1 MPSRLAPFSL
11 AALLTSS
18 GVIHFV
24 RPSTFTDLVPSWVPG
39 TAHQVV
45 YVSGAAELAVAAL
58 VANPKTRRLGGY
70 AAAALF
76 VAVFP
81 GNLKMALDP
90 GGASSALKYFA
101 YARLPLQIPLVW
113 WGLRVARGDGATPDT
128 GASPDA
134 GTTPGSEK
142 PLARG

>member
-1 MPSRLAPFSL
+1 MPSQLAPLSL

-24 RPSTFTDLVPSWVPG
+24 RPTTFTDLVPSWVPG

-45 YVSGAAELAVAAL
+45 YVSGAAELVVAAL
-58 VANPKTRRLGGY
+58 VAAPKTRRLGGY

-81 GNLKMALDP
+81 GNVKMALDGGVP
-90 GGASSALKYFA
+90 GGEGPMASKYFA
-101 YARLPLQIPLVW
+101 YARLPIQLPLIW
-113 WGLRVARGDGATPDT
+113 WGLHVAKNA
-128 GASPDA
+128 AL
-134 GTTPGSEK
+134 TPGTEK
-142 PLARG
+142 PPAQV

>member
-1 MPSRLAPFSL
+1 MPSRLPALSL

-24 RPSTFTDLVPSWVPG
+24 RPATFTDLVPSWVPG

-90 GGASSALKYFA
+90 TDDTTLKYFA
-101 YARLPLQIPLVW
+101 YARLPLQIPLIW
-113 WGLRVARGDGATPDT
+113 WGLRVA
-128 GASPDA
+128 SPRRES
-134 GTTPGSEK
+134 GK
-142 PLARG
+142 PPARG

>member
-1 MPSRLAPFSL
+1 MPSQLPALSL
-11 AALLTSS
+11 AALLSSS

-58 VANPKTRRLGGY
+58 VAHPKTRRLGGY

-81 GNLKMALDP
+81 GNLKMALEPDQ
-90 GGASSALKYFA
+90 SSTLRYFA
-101 YARLPLQIPLVW
+101 FARLPLQIPLIW
-113 WGLRVARGDGATPDT
+113 WGLLVSKTVGARPESGKLPAQ
-128 GASPDA
+128 
-134 GTTPGSEK
+134 E
-142 PLARG
+142 

>member
-1 MPSRLAPFSL
+1 MPSQLSARAL
-11 AALLTSS
+11 AALLTGS

-24 RPSTFTDLVPSWVPG
+24 RPTTFTDLVPSWVPG

-58 VANPKTRRLGGY
+58 VATAKTRKLGGY

-81 GNLKMALDP
+81 GNVKMALD
-90 GGASSALKYFA
+90 GGAVGGVPAAETPAAMKYLA
-101 YARLPLQIPLVW
+101 YARLPLQIPLIR
-113 WGLRVARGDGATPDT
+113 WGLRVAQR
-128 GASPDA
+128 
-134 GTTPGSEK
+134 
-142 PLARG
+142 